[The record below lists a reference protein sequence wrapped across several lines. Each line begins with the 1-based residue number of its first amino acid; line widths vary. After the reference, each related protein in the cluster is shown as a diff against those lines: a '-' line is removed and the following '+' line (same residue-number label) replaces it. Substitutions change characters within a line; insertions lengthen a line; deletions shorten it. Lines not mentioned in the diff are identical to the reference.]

1 MLTCKDASALLSQAQ
16 DRPLGLRERL
26 VLKLHLLLCHGCTNF
41 GRQLKLI
48 RATVQRIRD
57 DD

>member
-26 VLKLHLLLCHGCTNF
+26 VLKLHLLLCHGCTHF